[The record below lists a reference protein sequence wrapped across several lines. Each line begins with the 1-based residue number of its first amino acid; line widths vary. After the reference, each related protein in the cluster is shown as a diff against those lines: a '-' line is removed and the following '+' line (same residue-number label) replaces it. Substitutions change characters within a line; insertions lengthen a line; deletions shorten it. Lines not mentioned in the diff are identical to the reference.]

1 MYVSKVKVTK
11 VKLTLRKPTL
21 RLQSHPSQGIANI
34 KSILYNTDFFKV
46 IFYKLV
52 LLKPYFGVK
61 HVFIYTAND
70 KRVHFSKTAPTGT
83 MLILAQDQDER
94 SHAREKTGSTRH

>member
-11 VKLTLRKPTL
+11 VKLTHRKPTL

-34 KSILYNTDFFKV
+34 NCTNSALFNV

-83 MLILAQDQDER
+83 MLILAQDQHER
-94 SHAREKTGSTRH
+94 SHSREKTGSPRH